1 MRNFKKGYIIS
12 YYTVYYIYIFKT
24 ENTHSLLTSVN
35 FVLTQSWL
43 NLNLPASALWALHSL
58 CFSFFLQNDEKQ

>member
-24 ENTHSLLTSVN
+24 ENTHSLLTKCE
-35 FVLTQSWL
+35 
-43 NLNLPASALWALHSL
+43 L
-58 CFSFFLQNDEKQ
+58 CTDTELAKSESTSISFMGSSFFVF